1 MYVMFVLIGFSLLV
15 ALVFLGV
22 FIWAVRSG
30 QYEDHYTPSVRMLFD
45 DEKSG
50 SEDEKSGSSDNE
62 DSSKPDNHETR
73 STD

>member
-15 ALVFLGV
+15 ALIFLGV

-45 DEKSG
+45 DEKKPADSG
-50 SEDEKSGSSDNE
+50 TPADDDNE
-62 DSSKPDNHETR
+62 QSSKPDTQELR